1 MSSSFQ
7 LSERFWSLARQL
19 IPNLPS
25 HTLSGADVLASDP
38 AVFALSSSCC
48 GLDVS
53 GKRWMPPGLAR
64 ARPPIAGF
72 RSGSGPGCS
81 SGCGGWRPS
90 DTMRC
95 MGLTGAGLRTLTL
108 PGRGRPDS
116 APTILAGVG
125 AFAPEDSYGLGD
137 YDHADLPDGLTLAPD
152 DWDEP
157 YLRLTGDTQ
166 ASQIT
171 SLWRACARVWRQTV
185 EFLGSG
191 T

>member
-1 MSSSFQ
+1 MVPGPAADPQASQATPVRGRASSRAEPSCLGRYHLRAAHWMSVESAGCHRAWLGLDRASPVPGVGPG
-7 LSERFWSLARQL
+7 RA
-19 IPNLPS
+19 
-25 HTLSGADVLASDP
+25 VLP
-38 AVFALSSSCC
+38 AV
-48 GLDVS
+48 
-53 GKRWMPPGLAR
+53 
-64 ARPPIAGF
+64 AG
-72 RSGSGPGCS
+72 GPG
-81 SGCGGWRPS
+81 

-125 AFAPEDSYGLGD
+125 AFAPEDSYGLGGSRM
-137 YDHADLPDGLTLAPD
+137 HADLPDGLTLAPD